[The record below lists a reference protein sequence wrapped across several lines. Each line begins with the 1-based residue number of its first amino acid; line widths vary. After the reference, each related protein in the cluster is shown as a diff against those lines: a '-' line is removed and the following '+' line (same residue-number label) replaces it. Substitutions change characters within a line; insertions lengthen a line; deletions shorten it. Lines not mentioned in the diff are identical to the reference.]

1 MNTQMSI
8 YIPRMSI
15 STTEENVKEVFHNS
29 TIGKVK
35 RVDFTTINKKDGF
48 YEANTDS
55 EANVKTAFVH
65 FDYYY
70 DNDKANK
77 LIEKLKNDVTQKL
90 YVAKFKYWLLLKAK
104 TVIPDTMM
112 NNHQIV
118 ANCQFLENKIY
129 EQDKTIQRL
138 TDEIHNIRS
147 VVAQLV
153 GGLFCYKEQRGIIEQ
168 HLDILYNDT
177 TPEIKCQ
184 GKWSDFPTT
193 RQGDENEKRIEKL
206 EAFVNEKFRKNEQDK
221 FDSAFG
227 I

>member
-1 MNTQMSI
+1 MTATQMSI

-15 STTEENVKEVFHNS
+15 STTEENVKDVFHNS
-29 TIGKVK
+29 NIGKVK

-48 YEANTDS
+48 YEANVGSD
-55 EANVKTAFVH
+55 ANVKTAFVH
-65 FDYYY
+65 FDQYY

-77 LIEKLKNDVTQKL
+77 LIEKLKNDDTQKL

-104 TVIPDTMM
+104 TVIPDTIM

-138 TDEIHNIRS
+138 SDEIYSMRA
-147 VVAQLV
+147 VVAQLI
-153 GGLFCYKEQRGIIEQ
+153 GGLFCHKEQRGIMNK
-168 HLDILYNDT
+168 HLDILYNDDT
-177 TPEIKCQ
+177 TPEIKCEE
-184 GKWSDFPTT
+184 GKWEEFPTT

-206 EAFVNEKFRKNEQDK
+206 EALIKKVEEVSCGK
-221 FDSAFG
+221 SSG